1 MRTLTLTA
9 LFTLILS
16 ASAMAFSLPKVDGG
30 QVNLNACLLQE
41 AKQSLAKGTLTP
53 ENINEQAEAIAKVC
67 AAKLALQNDSET
79 VKLAVTVINNLL
91 K

>member
-16 ASAMAFSLPKVDGG
+16 ASAMAFSLPKVDDGK
-30 QVNLNACLLQE
+30 VKLNTCLMQE
-41 AKQSLAKGTLTP
+41 AKQALAKGTLTS
-53 ENINEQAEAIAKVC
+53 ENINAQAEAIAKTC
-67 AAKLALQNDSET
+67 ATKLAMQKDSET
-79 VKLAVTVINNLL
+79 VKLAVTVINGLL